1 MKLATFD
8 CESIQSQN
16 VAIRGI
22 PPLWERRRYKI
33 RTGHLLFNSHPKIKA
48 TRCRHWWLSCSYF
61 FCLTSLAPCCQ
72 EKWFLHLARILL
84 ILYQAGNPFKVIGA
98 PIQVS
103 GILGLTVNFTFND
116 CSFQIFFL
124 FLKCL
129 LASRLTL
136 FRLSTLLCFA
146 SCSHCIVACFLWLK
160 KSLTFF
166 TKPRFLLLQFTQT
179 VFSGG
184 FDIFFNVFPN
194 PIYALAFS

>member
-33 RTGHLLFNSHPKIKA
+33 RTGHLLFNSHLKIKA

-146 SCSHCIVACFLWLK
+146 SCSHCIVACFLLLK
-160 KSLTFF
+160 SREHSSPNQGFCCF
-166 TKPRFLLLQFTQT
+166 NSHRQT

-184 FDIFFNVFPN
+184 FDILFVFPS